1 MLWGAILCLIYI
13 LVIVCTFKHVL
24 KDKYKY
30 MVVVSIFFLG
40 CAFLYMK
47 IALETLKLD
56 PVDKYNERKMATPLI
71 MGAFAGLFMAYYTYA
86 IL

>member
-1 MLWGAILCLIYI
+1 M
-13 LVIVCTFKHVL
+13 IVVL
-24 KDKYKY
+24 L
-30 MVVVSIFFLG
+30 FFLG

-47 IALETLKLD
+47 IAIETLKLD

-71 MGAFAGLFMAYYTYA
+71 MGAFAALFMAYYTYV